1 MENKKEENE
10 NEENTNI
17 IKYPPKKFLD
27 IVKDKNDIISFKI
40 NILTNLSCLGLNNNE
55 IKDVY
60 LFGCDIEEQS
70 QISED
75 LNNVHVMRMARK
87 LQCFHDEIKKYVT
100 DYYISGLILIGR
112 KVPQPENTEPSENTE
127 KNKKHK
133 RSRFYFYLQIKEN
146 KNGKIEG
153 KIIIDPKNES
163 KSDSSS
169 SFIEKIYKFKFKQ
182 KKRNLLEMKETKETK
197 KIGDK
202 IYINSFLN
210 ICLGKILKKLDYYKD
225 RTSRKGIYY
234 DSNQYNIQESQSNN
248 KILYFPGLKAVC
260 ETYEKGNIY
269 MKLLP
274 KKIIKTLYT
283 YEDYF
288 YFYYE
293 KVNKK
298 EIKFEEF
305 LLEFKKKV
313 FKKRG
318 IKIYNQAM
326 IKIDDIIF
334 DNPYKIEFIDKKG
347 KNKTIGEY
355 FYEQYNIKI
364 NDVEMPIA
372 IRKIDKGGKLK
383 GDDIKYIYIPCFLL
397 ETIGNVFDEKIN
409 VKDFIQKPNVKYNEI
424 NEYRYLIENK
434 SRETGYN
441 NELHN
446 YLGDKFNPLFVEGQ
460 VIKPPLI
467 KFGNNK
473 ISEPNLN
480 GIIEIRGTSPYC
492 LKNELNNVDIYYLD
506 LNIKQISIIWEYLKQ
521 ASVDLGIKLNE
532 KPNFFKL
539 DYYENEKDF
548 EKYLN
553 NYFNQINEKYIK
565 KEEKIENKIDFIFMF
580 MDSTYKNSFYYK
592 IFKSEINKIG
602 WVIPTQVIL
611 YDSKFEKNANLSQ
624 FTNILCQM
632 WAKKGREL
640 YICDFDFIPNTI
652 VIAYS
657 SIKIQDE
664 ILTSICISYGFI
676 LYE

>member
-1 MENKKEENE
+1 M
-10 NEENTNI
+10 
-17 IKYPPKKFLD
+17 
-27 IVKDKNDIISFKI
+27 
-40 NILTNLSCLGLNNNE
+40 
-55 IKDVY
+55 
-60 LFGCDIEEQS
+60 
-70 QISED
+70 
-75 LNNVHVMRMARK
+75 
-87 LQCFHDEIKKYVT
+87 
-100 DYYISGLILIGR
+100 
-112 KVPQPENTEPSENTE
+112 
-127 KNKKHK
+127 
-133 RSRFYFYLQIKEN
+133 
-146 KNGKIEG
+146 
-153 KIIIDPKNES
+153 
-163 KSDSSS
+163 
-169 SFIEKIYKFKFKQ
+169 
-182 KKRNLLEMKETKETK
+182 
-197 KIGDK
+197 
-202 IYINSFLN
+202 
-210 ICLGKILKKLDYYKD
+210 
-225 RTSRKGIYY
+225 
-234 DSNQYNIQESQSNN
+234 
-248 KILYFPGLKAVC
+248 
-260 ETYEKGNIY
+260 
-269 MKLLP
+269 
-274 KKIIKTLYT
+274 
-283 YEDYF
+283 
-288 YFYYE
+288 
-293 KVNKK
+293 
-298 EIKFEEF
+298 
-305 LLEFKKKV
+305 
-313 FKKRG
+313 
-318 IKIYNQAM
+318 
-326 IKIDDIIF
+326 
-334 DNPYKIEFIDKKG
+334 
-347 KNKTIGEY
+347 
-355 FYEQYNIKI
+355 
-364 NDVEMPIA
+364 
-372 IRKIDKGGKLK
+372 
-383 GDDIKYIYIPCFLL
+383 
-397 ETIGNVFDEKIN
+397 
-409 VKDFIQKPNVKYNEI
+409 KYNEI

-434 SRETGYN
+434 SRETGNN

-506 LNIKQISIIWEYLKQ
+506 LNIRQISIIWEYLKQ
-521 ASVDLGIKLNE
+521 ASIDLGIKLNE

>member
-1 MENKKEENE
+1 M
-10 NEENTNI
+10 
-17 IKYPPKKFLD
+17 
-27 IVKDKNDIISFKI
+27 
-40 NILTNLSCLGLNNNE
+40 
-55 IKDVY
+55 
-60 LFGCDIEEQS
+60 
-70 QISED
+70 
-75 LNNVHVMRMARK
+75 
-87 LQCFHDEIKKYVT
+87 
-100 DYYISGLILIGR
+100 
-112 KVPQPENTEPSENTE
+112 
-127 KNKKHK
+127 
-133 RSRFYFYLQIKEN
+133 
-146 KNGKIEG
+146 
-153 KIIIDPKNES
+153 
-163 KSDSSS
+163 
-169 SFIEKIYKFKFKQ
+169 
-182 KKRNLLEMKETKETK
+182 
-197 KIGDK
+197 
-202 IYINSFLN
+202 
-210 ICLGKILKKLDYYKD
+210 
-225 RTSRKGIYY
+225 
-234 DSNQYNIQESQSNN
+234 
-248 KILYFPGLKAVC
+248 
-260 ETYEKGNIY
+260 
-269 MKLLP
+269 
-274 KKIIKTLYT
+274 
-283 YEDYF
+283 
-288 YFYYE
+288 
-293 KVNKK
+293 
-298 EIKFEEF
+298 
-305 LLEFKKKV
+305 LEFKKKV

-397 ETIGNVFDEKIN
+397 ETIGNVFDDKIN

-473 ISEPNLN
+473 ISEPNIN
-480 GIIEIRGTSPYC
+480 GIIEIRGNSPYC